1 MNNIFTNTIEV
12 NSFMGLV
19 SDNQKKSRPAI
30 FRRQSYAKVES
41 KEILRNLA
49 IATVLIITGLT
60 MGTISQ
66 QKMEYAQYST
76 PMIEAAV

>member
-1 MNNIFTNTIEV
+1 MNNIFTNAIEV

-19 SDNQKKSRPAI
+19 TDNQKKSRPAL

-41 KEILRNLA
+41 KEILRNMT
-49 IATVLIITGLT
+49 IATVLIIAGLT

-66 QKMEYAQYST
+66 QKMEFSQYST